1 MELAHGAAQFN
12 CPPAAGNHILWRIGR
27 CMMRIDL
34 SARRPSG
41 VTVGLGPVLRG
52 SSSLLRLWW
61 QRSRERRQ
69 LALLTDRD
77 LHDLDLTRIDAQRE
91 ARKPFWRR

>member
-1 MELAHGAAQFN
+1 
-12 CPPAAGNHILWRIGR
+12 
-27 CMMRIDL
+27 MRIE
-34 SARRPSG
+34 SPARRPSG
-41 VTVGLGPVLRG
+41 VMVGPGPALSG
-52 SSSLLRLWW
+52 LPSLLRLWCE
-61 QRSRERRQ
+61 RSRERHQ

>member
-1 MELAHGAAQFN
+1 
-12 CPPAAGNHILWRIGR
+12 
-27 CMMRIDL
+27 MRIEL

-41 VTVGLGPVLRG
+41 VMVGPGPALRG
-52 SSSLLRLWW
+52 LSSLLRLWW

-77 LHDLDLTRIDAQRE
+77 LHDLALTRIDAQRE
-91 ARKPFWRR
+91 ARKPFWKP